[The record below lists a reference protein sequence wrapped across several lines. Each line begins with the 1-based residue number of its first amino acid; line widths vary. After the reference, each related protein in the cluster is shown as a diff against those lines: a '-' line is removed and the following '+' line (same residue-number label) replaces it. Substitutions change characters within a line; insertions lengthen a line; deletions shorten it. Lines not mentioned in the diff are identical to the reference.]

1 MATTPTAK
9 GTAGVSGSYSK
20 TTSKTEARENRE
32 EESLSYGYRV
42 VDTLKVP
49 PKTKVEAMITT
60 WAVTYQST
68 SITEITVDM
77 THVLSVHYW
86 TMFSC
91 RLRGIFTSTG
101 VLMAH
106 AWHMISLGRK
116 RDLSVKII
124 WWRLGERERSA
135 TSERKWRWWKK
146 GTDLDQTIVSYS
158 ECGSL

>member
-1 MATTPTAK
+1 MATTPTAE

-32 EESLSYGYRV
+32 EESLSYGYQI

-49 PKTKVEAMITT
+49 LKTKIESMITT
-60 WAVTYQST
+60 WAVIYEST
-68 SITEITVDM
+68 TTTKITVDM
-77 THVLSVHYW
+77 THVLPVHYR

-91 RLRGIFTSTG
+91 RLGGILNVISTG

-106 AWHMISLGRK
+106 
-116 RDLSVKII
+116 DLF
-124 WWRLGERERSA
+124 GEEEGFKCEDQLSGDIQAKGKDQLPQRRSGGC
-135 TSERKWRWWKK
+135 EKK
-146 GTDLDQTIVSYS
+146 GTDLDQTIISYS

>member
-42 VDTLKVP
+42 VNTLKVP
-49 PKTKVEAMITT
+49 LKTKVEAMITT

-106 AWHMISLGRK
+106 DLFGEEEGFKCEDYLVTFRRK
-116 RDLSVKII
+116 RKISYLREEVEVVKK
-124 WWRLGERERSA
+124 RNRSR
-135 TSERKWRWWKK
+135 SNH
-146 GTDLDQTIVSYS
+146 S
-158 ECGSL
+158 